1 MVYCIRKFNGTIEKD
16 HKIIKTRKMKNFNQD
31 AFLSDVSNICWEH
44 VVSKT
49 DDVNYSVCEWTNLF
63 SLIIEKHAPLNQI
76 RVSDKCSPWINKELK
91 TLMRTRDRLKKA
103 AVKSKS
109 PALMNS
115 YRKARNATNTLNT
128 QLKKKHYNDKI
139 TACKGDIKGSWKA
152 INEIIN
158 KKSKS
163 TNIDYIKNRGQ
174 EISNNRKI
182 ANIMNDYFSTAG
194 TDLAKNIEETENSL
208 LSGKYQIKNSAA
220 NFRFRPIMIQDIRE
234 AVAKLTN
241 SKSFG
246 TDTISSYFLK
256 LALPFLENSIAML
269 FNISL
274 ETSIFPMLWKISRVA
289 PIYKEG
295 DKSEKSNYR
304 PISVLPVISRLFER
318 LVYDQLYKHLNSNNL
333 LAKEQSGFRTLHSTL
348 TCLLK
353 STDDWY
359 SSLDKGQLVGLV
371 LIDLKKAL
379 DTVDHNILC
388 QKLEHYG
395 LQGRELTWFKSYL
408 SNRKQYCSINGAESE
423 LMDINIGV
431 PQGSCLG
438 PLLFLLYI
446 NDLPQAVKNSKVA
459 MYADDTSISYRSDDI
474 HKLQEAM
481 NKDLTTVA
489 EWLKGN
495 KLSLNVAMTKAM
507 AISTKQKERSLTRN
521 KEELTLKIQEEPIDN
536 VLITKYLGIQVDR
549 NLDWKDHIK
558 ALSSKISRAIGLL
571 RHAKVFLPQDTL
583 KTLYTGI
590 VEPHF
595 RFCCSVWGNCGAM
608 EKNQLQKLQNRAA
621 RILTSSCHD
630 ADARPLLNTLGLK
643 TIQDLID
650 TEINT
655 MVFKAL
661 NGLAPEYLSNL
672 FIRNSESHLM
682 ALRNTSTDL
691 QLPKKS
697 ATNGQKCFSYRGAK
711 SWNCLPFQIK
721 QASSLKVF
729 KAKLK

>member
-1 MVYCIRKFNGTIEKD
+1 
-16 HKIIKTRKMKNFNQD
+16 MKNQ
-31 AFLSDVSNICWEH
+31 
-44 VVSKT
+44 
-49 DDVNYSVCEWTNLF
+49 
-63 SLIIEKHAPLNQI
+63 II
-76 RVSDKCSPWINKELK
+76 
-91 TLMRTRDRLKKA
+91 
-103 AVKSKS
+103 
-109 PALMNS
+109 AL
-115 YRKARNATNTLNT
+115 YRFC
-128 QLKKKHYNDKI
+128 Q
-139 TACKGDIKGSWKA
+139 
-152 INEIIN
+152 
-158 KKSKS
+158 
-163 TNIDYIKNRGQ
+163 
-174 EISNNRKI
+174 
-182 ANIMNDYFSTAG
+182 
-194 TDLAKNIEETENSL
+194 
-208 LSGKYQIKNSAA
+208 
-220 NFRFRPIMIQDIRE
+220 
-234 AVAKLTN
+234 
-241 SKSFG
+241 SFQG
-246 TDTISSYFLK
+246 
-256 LALPFLENSIAML
+256 
-269 FNISL
+269 
-274 ETSIFPMLWKISRVA
+274 
-289 PIYKEG
+289 
-295 DKSEKSNYR
+295 
-304 PISVLPVISRLFER
+304 LFER

-371 LIDLKKAL
+371 LIDLKKAF

-495 KLSLNVAMTKAM
+495 KLSLNVAKTKAM
-507 AISTKQKERSLTRN
+507 VISTKQKERNLTRN
-521 KEELTLKIQEEPIDN
+521 NEELTLKIQEEPIDN
-536 VLITKYLGIQVDR
+536 VLITKYLGTQVDR

-595 RFCCSVWGNCGAM
+595 RFCCSVWGNCGTM

-691 QLPKKS
+691 HLPKKS
-697 ATNGQKCFSYRGAK
+697 TTNGQKCFSYRSAK

-721 QASSLKVF
+721 QAFSLKVF